1 MTQNL
6 IRTVLFIFLLSLFSN
21 ATAQSPYELNKGN
34 EATLLSFGT
43 TINIAGLFTT
53 AQTSP
58 LSIDEINRVSKSEIN
73 RFERFAVDNWS
84 PKSARW
90 SDLLLGAFIAL
101 PATFYF
107 NEETRN
113 DDQIISVLY
122 AEVLLV
128 SYGLTRLTKGF
139 AQRIR
144 PFVYNPDPG
153 IPLSKKQEKDAKL
166 SFFSGHSSVSFASAV
181 FTATVFSDYFPNSK
195 WKYPVWGAA
204 LSGAALTGLLRVQ
217 AGKHFPTDVLVGAA
231 VGGLTGYLIPRSHRI
246 NSSQNVNVTPGYGQN
261 QFQIYL
267 NFSF

>member
-1 MTQNL
+1 MNRNQ
-6 IRTVLFIFLLSLFSN
+6 IRTILFFLLISLSSN
-21 ATAQSPYELNKGN
+21 AAAQSPYELNSGN

-43 TINIAGLFTT
+43 AINFAGLFTT
-53 AQTSP
+53 AQMSP
-58 LSIDEINRVSKSEIN
+58 LSVDEINSVSKSEIN
-73 RFERFAVDNWS
+73 RFERFAVENWS
-84 PKSARW
+84 PQSARW
-90 SDLLLGAFIAL
+90 SDLLLGSFIAL

-107 NEETRN
+107 NEKTRS
-113 DDQIISVLY
+113 DHPIISVLY

-144 PFVYNPDPG
+144 PFVYNPDPT
-153 IPLSKKQEKDAKL
+153 IPLSKKQAKDAKL
-166 SFFSGHSSVSFASAV
+166 SFFSGHASVAFASAV
-181 FTATVFSDYFPNSK
+181 FTATVFGDYFPESK

-246 NSSQNVNVTPGYGQN
+246 NSSQNVNVAPSYGLN
-261 QFQIYL
+261 QFHVSL